1 MSTYTKQSQVERIAA
16 TLSSENVTASDFVL
30 TLLERKSLQDH
41 HCTTSLLD
49 NAERIIEAFSQ
60 NSHSAPSVYA
70 WARKAIQKRTTE
82 SVKVLT
88 ANHDWH
94 FDAEHAIAAD
104 LEDFKIEQMAAKM
117 KALAPDLWNLL
128 QILLS
133 RDETD
138 VEGDQIMD
146 DLDEEEFDESG
157 EFAGM
162 GQNAR
167 EKRRQTIRNI
177 VCPLFILN
185 LWFSIRVENRR
196 NDQYNDAE
204 P

>member
-1 MSTYTKQSQVERIAA
+1 
-16 TLSSENVTASDFVL
+16 VL

-60 NSHSAPSVYA
+60 NSQSAPSVYA

-138 VEGDQIMD
+138 GEGDQIMD
-146 DLDEEEFDESG
+146 DLDEEFDESG

-167 EKRRQTIRNI
+167 EKRH
-177 VCPLFILN
+177 
-185 LWFSIRVENRR
+185 
-196 NDQYNDAE
+196 
-204 P
+204 